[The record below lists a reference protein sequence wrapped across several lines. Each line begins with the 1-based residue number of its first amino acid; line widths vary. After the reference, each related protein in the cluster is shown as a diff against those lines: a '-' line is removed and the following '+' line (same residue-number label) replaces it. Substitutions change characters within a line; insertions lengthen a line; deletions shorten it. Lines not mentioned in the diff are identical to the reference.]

1 MRTGILNKRTTF
13 LFFARL
19 LLRSNFYSRFSSPRS
34 CGHGFPVPAVY
45 IIISR
50 GECGMT
56 MSSACVDG
64 ETERE
69 TVYTKDYYCEMI
81 KRRSVRV
88 REINERCLRW
98 SVTMRDCFNLITMDE
113 TI

>member
-34 CGHGFPVPAVY
+34 CGHDFPVPAVY

-69 TVYTKDYYCEMI
+69 RDSVYEGLL
-81 KRRSVRV
+81 
-88 REINERCLRW
+88 LRNDKT
-98 SVTMRDCFNLITMDE
+98 SICARTRDQ
-113 TI
+113 